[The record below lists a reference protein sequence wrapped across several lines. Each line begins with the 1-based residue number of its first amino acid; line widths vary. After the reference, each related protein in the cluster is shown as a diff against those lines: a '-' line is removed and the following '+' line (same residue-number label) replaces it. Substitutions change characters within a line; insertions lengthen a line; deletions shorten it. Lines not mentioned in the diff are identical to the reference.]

1 MSQKKKSSELRAE
14 LKAKLSDAEMIE
26 RIVKGEIASG
36 NCEDDGARGVL
47 AGIPVDLIAKSAKEL
62 DDAMNVTPPKADP
75 IAKSGD
81 DVGLLG
87 RVADVEAIAKSAAGS
102 IESVI
107 DYQRD
112 VFPVLVKSQAANGK
126 VLQGVVDA
134 LGFVFN
140 TLDEIKK
147 SIRHPIP
154 PAGVTAEGGSALAH
168 PSEQPVDG
176 IAKGGS
182 VPSKASAKVSF
193 ISAKALKDQLT
204 SYREDLI
211 QKGATANEKEILKAG
226 SAIAA
231 LEAGESTERVVSR
244 FAISFAPQKAAAAG

>member
-14 LKAKLSDAEMIE
+14 LKAKLTDAEMVE

-75 IAKSGD
+75 IAKSGND
-81 DVGLLG
+81 DSLLG

-147 SIRHPIP
+147 SIRHPHP

-168 PSEQPVDG
+168 PSEQPDG
-176 IAKGGS
+176 IAKGS
-182 VPSKASAKVSF
+182 ASAKAPSAKVSF

-204 SYREDLI
+204 AYREDLI
-211 QKGATANEKEILKAG
+211 QKGASANEKEILKAG

-231 LEAGESTERVVSR
+231 LEAGESTDRVVSR
-244 FAISFAPQKAAAAG
+244 FAITFAPQKAAANG